1 MKTIKICWI
10 FFVIIIFSSLLF
22 NNASAQNDDSQ
33 SELKT
38 IGELDDLLS
47 TQVTAT
53 LTGLSLAGATFLV
66 RTFKDEENELKIH
79 THQAQKNFIK
89 SFVMFLMSTIAIFI
103 FDFLEI
109 LIKQPQLYALVLDLI
124 ITYGFFSVG
133 IVYLIKSAREIH
145 LMYKN
150 N

>member
-1 MKTIKICWI
+1 LKTIKICWI

-133 IVYLIKSAREIH
+133 IVYLIKSAIEIH

>member
-1 MKTIKICWI
+1 LKTIKICWI